1 MKVLNNMKLKIKL
14 LFHVI
19 YLLSVFQLSAQLDYN
34 PGTKEKGETN
44 VIILNNSKEVLK
56 PNSLDLQG
64 NNGFKNAY
72 KKENEKLKKM
82 QKEKALNTKGIL
94 TKELARKIKFQ
105 KFIEKNTLQIPMID
119 KDIGVFRTKSANIYL
134 NAFDFGRI
142 DGDQVTVLKNGK
154 PYIAKFTLFNRQ
166 KTKTIVIPLDEGFN
180 LIEIVAIHEGNYRP
194 NTGAFTLFDDE
205 NNEVFSDLWALAKGA
220 KVIGHIIRE
229 KK

>member
-1 MKVLNNMKLKIKL
+1 MKLKIKL
-14 LFHVI
+14 LFHTLF
-19 YLLSVFQLSAQLDYN
+19 LLSVCQLSAQLDYN
-34 PGTKEKGETN
+34 TRTKEKGETN
-44 VIILNNSKEVLK
+44 AIILNNSKEVLK
-56 PNSLDLQG
+56 PSSLELDG

-72 KKENEKLKKM
+72 KKENEQLKKA

-119 KDIGVFRTKSANIYL
+119 KDIGVFRTTSANIYL

-142 DGDQVTVLKNGK
+142 DGDQVKVLKNGK
-154 PYIAKFTLFNRQ
+154 PYIAKFTLFNQ
-166 KTKTIVIPLDEGFN
+166 QQTKTIVIPLDEGFN

-205 NNEVFSDLWALAKGA
+205 NKEVFSDLWELAKGA
-220 KVIGHIIRE
+220 KVIAHIIRE

>member
-1 MKVLNNMKLKIKL
+1 MKLKIKL
-14 LFHVI
+14 LFFSFF
-19 YLLSVFQLSAQLDYN
+19 LLSVYQLSAQLDYN
-34 PGTKEKGETN
+34 SGTKEKGETN

-56 PNSLDLQG
+56 PSSLELQG
-64 NNGFKNAY
+64 NDGFKNAY
-72 KKENEKLKKM
+72 KKENEKLKKV

-154 PYIAKFTLFNRQ
+154 PFIIKFTLFSRQ

-180 LIEIVAIHEGNYRP
+180 LIEILAIDEGNYRP
-194 NTGAFTLFDDE
+194 NTGAFTLFDDKHK
-205 NNEVFSDLWALAKGA
+205 EVFSDLWALAKGA
-220 KVIGHIIRE
+220 KVIAHIIRE